1 MTGDGRNITARSA
14 RARLGVGPGAD
25 EHALRAAFREAAK
38 RNHPDRPGGDP
49 AAFREIMEAYRFLKA
64 AGPGPLDHAPVPA
77 APVLRKA
84 ELEIP
89 PEVAV
94 LGGLALVEAADGRR
108 LRVSLP
114 PGMRP
119 GDQVRAGGESFAVV
133 VRGDG
138 AIVRGDDLWITAP
151 VDPAILSDGGRV
163 SIMTPRGARTVWVS
177 RKAGARALVRLPGE
191 GLPPREGHRQ
201 GDLFVRL
208 AAGSAR
214 AESPARTLLR
224 QFAAAWAA

>member
-1 MTGDGRNITARSA
+1 MTARMA
-14 RARLGVGPGAD
+14 RARLGVEPGAD
-25 EHALRAAFREAAK
+25 ERALRAAFREAAK

-49 AAFREIMEAYRFLKA
+49 AAFREIMDAYRFLR
-64 AGPGPLDHAPVPA
+64 GEDLEPIGLPPVPA
-77 APVLRKA
+77 TPVLRRA

-94 LGGLALVEAADGRR
+94 QGGLAMVETADGRR
-108 LRVSLP
+108 LRVALP

-119 GDQVRAGGESFAVV
+119 GDQVRAGGESFEVV

-151 VDPAILSDGGRV
+151 VDPAILTDGGRV
-163 SIMTPRGARTVWVS
+163 SIMTPRGERTVWVN

-191 GLPPREGHRQ
+191 GLPEREHYRQ

-214 AESPARTLLR
+214 AEGPARRMLR

>member
-1 MTGDGRNITARSA
+1 MTGDGRNMTARLA

-25 EHALRAAFREAAK
+25 ERALRAAFREAAK
-38 RNHPDRPGGDP
+38 RDHPDRPGGDP
-49 AAFREIMEAYRFLKA
+49 AAFRDIMEAYRFLREA
-64 AGPGPLDHAPVPA
+64 RVEPMAFAPVPA
-77 APVLRKA
+77 APVLRRA

-89 PEVAV
+89 PEIAV

-108 LRVSLP
+108 LRVALP

-138 AIVRGDDLWITAP
+138 AIVRGDDLWITTP
-151 VDPAILSDGGRV
+151 VDPAILTDGGRV
-163 SIMTPRGARTVWVS
+163 VVMTPRGERTVWVN

-191 GLPPREGHRQ
+191 GLPERDGRRQ

-214 AESPARTLLR
+214 AEGPARRLLR

>member
-1 MTGDGRNITARSA
+1 MIGDGRSMTARQA

-25 EHALRAAFREAAK
+25 ERALRAAFREAAK
-38 RNHPDRPGGDP
+38 RHHPDRPGGDP
-49 AAFREIMEAYRFLKA
+49 VAFRDTMDAYRFLRGA
-64 AGPGPLDHAPVPA
+64 EPEPLDYAPVPA
-77 APVLRKA
+77 PPVLRKA

-94 LGGLALVEAADGRR
+94 LGGLALVEASDGRR
-108 LRVSLP
+108 LRVHLP
-114 PGMRP
+114 AGMRP
-119 GDQVRAGGESFAVV
+119 GDQVRAGGESFAII

-138 AIVRGDDLWITAP
+138 AIVRGDDLWITASVEP
-151 VDPAILSDGGRV
+151 SVLTDGGRV
-163 SIMTPRGARTVWVS
+163 AVMTPRGERTVWVN

-191 GLPPREGHRQ
+191 GLPEREGHRQ

-214 AESPARTLLR
+214 AEGPARRMLR

>member
-1 MTGDGRNITARSA
+1 MTGDGRNMTARLA

-25 EHALRAAFREAAK
+25 ERALRAAFREAAK
-38 RNHPDRPGGDP
+38 RDHPDRPGGD
-49 AAFREIMEAYRFLKA
+49 AVAFRELVEAYRVLKA
-64 AGPGPLDHAPVPA
+64 TGPEPLEHAPVPA
-77 APVLRKA
+77 APALRRA

-89 PEVAV
+89 PEIAV

-108 LRVSLP
+108 LRVALP

-119 GDQVRAGGESFAVV
+119 GEAVRAGAESFTVV

-151 VDPAILSDGGRV
+151 VDPAILTDGGRV
-163 SIMTPRGARTVWVS
+163 AIMTPRGERTVWVN

-191 GLPPREGHRQ
+191 GLPARDDHRQ

-208 AAGSAR
+208 AAGAAR
-214 AESPARTLLR
+214 AEGPARRLLR

>member
-1 MTGDGRNITARSA
+1 MTARLA

-49 AAFREIMEAYRFLKA
+49 AAFREIMDAYRFLKA
-64 AGPGPLDHAPVPA
+64 ARPEPLDHAPVPA
-77 APVLRKA
+77 APAPRKA

-94 LGGLALVEAADGRR
+94 LGGLALVEVADGRR
-108 LRVSLP
+108 LRVALP

-138 AIVRGDDLWITAP
+138 AIVRGDDLWITAR
-151 VDPAILSDGGRV
+151 VDPAILTDGGRV
-163 SIMTPRGARTVWVS
+163 AVATPRGERTVWVS

-191 GLPPREGHRQ
+191 GLPPREDHRQ

>member
-1 MTGDGRNITARSA
+1 MTGNGREMTARSA

-25 EHALRAAFREAAK
+25 DRALRAAFREAAK

-49 AAFREIMEAYRFLKA
+49 AAFREIMEAYRFLRSA
-64 AGPGPLDHAPVPA
+64 QFEPIALVPTTTTA
-77 APVLRKA
+77 APRK
-84 ELEIP
+84 LVIEIP

-94 LGGLALVEAADGRR
+94 LGGLALVDTTDGRR
-108 LRVSLP
+108 LRVTLE

-119 GDQVRAGGESFAVV
+119 GERVRAGGEAFEVV
-133 VRGDG
+133 VRGNG
-138 AIVRGDDLWITAP
+138 AIVRGNDLWITTL
-151 VDPAILSDGGRV
+151 VDPAVLSDGGRIAV
-163 SIMTPRGARTVWVS
+163 ATPRGERTVWVS

-208 AAGSAR
+208 AAGLAR
-214 AESPARTLLR
+214 GDSPARTLLR

>member
-1 MTGDGRNITARSA
+1 MTGDGRNMTARLA

-25 EHALRAAFREAAK
+25 ERALRAAFREAAK

-49 AAFREIMEAYRFLKA
+49 AAFRDIMEAYRFLKGGEPEPIA
-64 AGPGPLDHAPVPA
+64 FAPVPA
-77 APVLRKA
+77 APALRRA

-94 LGGLALVEAADGRR
+94 QGGLALVEAADGRR
-108 LRVSLP
+108 LRVHLA

-119 GDQVRAGGESFAVV
+119 GETVRAGGETFEIV

-138 AIVRGDDLWITAP
+138 AIVRGDDLWITIP
-151 VDPAILSDGGRV
+151 VEPSILTDGGRLAV
-163 SIMTPRGARTVWVS
+163 MTPRGERTVWVN

-191 GLPPREGHRQ
+191 GLPQRDDRRQ
-201 GDLFVRL
+201 GDLFIRL

-214 AESPARTLLR
+214 GEGPARKLLR

>member
-1 MTGDGRNITARSA
+1 MTGDERT
-14 RARLGVGPGAD
+14 
-25 EHALRAAFREAAK
+25 LRAAFRDAAK

-49 AAFREIMEAYRFLKA
+49 AAFRDIMDAYRLLKD
-64 AGPGPLDHAPVPA
+64 GEPEPMTFAPVPA
-77 APVLRKA
+77 APVLRRA

-89 PEVAV
+89 PEIAV

-108 LRVSLP
+108 LRVALP

-119 GDQVRAGGESFAVV
+119 GEQVRAGAESFTVV
-133 VRGDG
+133 VRGEG

-151 VDPAILSDGGRV
+151 VDPAILTDGGRLV
-163 SIMTPRGARTVWVS
+163 VLTPRGERTVWVN
-177 RKAGARALVRLPGE
+177 RKAGARALVRLAGE
-191 GLPPREGHRQ
+191 GLPEREGHRQ

-214 AESPARTLLR
+214 AEGPARKLLR

>member
-1 MTGDGRNITARSA
+1 MTARSA

-38 RNHPDRPGGDP
+38 RDHPDRPGGDP
-49 AAFREIMEAYRFLKA
+49 AAFREVMEAYRFLRGQTPDPA
-64 AGPGPLDHAPVPA
+64 AFVPAPV
-77 APVLRKA
+77 APPPRKSA
-84 ELEIP
+84 LEIP

-94 LGGLALVEAADGRR
+94 LGGLAQVEARDGRR
-108 LRVSLP
+108 LRIHLP
-114 PGMRP
+114 AGLRP
-119 GDQVRAGGESFAVV
+119 GEQVRAGGEAFEVL

-138 AIVRGDDLWITAP
+138 AVVRGDDLWITAQ
-151 VDPAILSDGGRV
+151 VDPAVLTDGGRV
-163 SIMTPRGARTVWVS
+163 AVVTPRGERTVWVS
-177 RKAGARALVRLPGE
+177 REAGARALVRLPGE
-191 GLPPREGHRQ
+191 GLPAREDHRQ

-208 AAGSAR
+208 AAGTAR